1 MSGIHDP
8 HTLREESQWP
18 DPFSFQIPSGSV
30 KVTEKPMKRAGL
42 WTLMDA
48 VDVGKTFFFCFSRRG
63 ALDQAAGRS
72 GRSGSPARRVA
83 GAAGDAGG
91 GFSA

>member
-1 MSGIHDP
+1 MFGIHDP

-18 DPFSFQIPSGSV
+18 DPFSFQIPSGTSV

-42 WTLMDA
+42 WTLWMWE
-48 VDVGKTFFFCFSRRG
+48 KRFFFCFSRRG

-72 GRSGSPARRVA
+72 GTRRVP
-83 GAAGDAGG
+83 GAARDAGG
-91 GFSA
+91 ASA

>member
-18 DPFSFQIPSGSV
+18 DPFSFQIPSGPSV

-42 WTLMDA
+42 WTLWMWE
-48 VDVGKTFFFCFSRRG
+48 KRFFFVSPG
-63 ALDQAAGRS
+63 GVPLTKPPAAPAAPAARPAASPVPES
-72 GRSGSPARRVA
+72 GPGWS
-83 GAAGDAGG
+83 
-91 GFSA
+91 

>member
-48 VDVGKTFFFCFSRRG
+48 VDVGKTFFFFVSPG
-63 ALDQAAGRS
+63 GVPLTKPPATPAA
-72 GRSGSPARRVA
+72 PAMRVA
-83 GAAGDAGG
+83 VSVPESGPGW
-91 GFSA
+91 S